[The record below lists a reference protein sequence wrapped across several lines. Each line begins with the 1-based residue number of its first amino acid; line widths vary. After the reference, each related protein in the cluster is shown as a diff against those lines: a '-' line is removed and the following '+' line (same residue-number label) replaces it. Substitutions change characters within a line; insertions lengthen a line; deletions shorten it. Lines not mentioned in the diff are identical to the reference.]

1 MNVSVNLTKY
11 SGNEACGARP
21 AQVLYE
27 FFRNFPARNYVG
39 AGLAELLGYD
49 PVDSAFDPTLGW
61 APLLHP
67 QDAARF
73 MPFGDDQAPD
83 DPVDPGDGGRRSV
96 LRLRHKNGDWITVED
111 CAITRKLANGDT
123 VTSGCL
129 THLDPARSLSSSDGT
144 GRELQKGDNLHKRL
158 LDSLAEGVVVHDAS
172 GAVVEFNQ
180 AALDIL
186 GLTAE
191 ELSSKT
197 LSGTPGA
204 FIREDGVPVARDALP
219 GKRVL
224 VTGERE
230 YGVVLGVNRPN
241 GEFAWIRVNAEPLH
255 NDETGTLDG
264 VIVSFADINDVK
276 QAEAAFREREMLYR
290 QMFSNTTSVN
300 ILVDPEDGRIVDAS
314 HAADALYGFG
324 DGGLIGRKIPGLDVE
339 GTPSLRKHVA
349 AVLEQGAVSFIVR
362 HRVANG
368 EIRKMQV
375 HAGVI
380 ELHARKYIH
389 TTNVDIT
396 ERENYESMLREA
408 NRKLDEERQR
418 LKEIIWGTNA
428 GTWEWKIQTG
438 ETHFNERWA
447 EIIGYTLA
455 ELEPLSIETWMAH
468 CHPEDFEKSGE
479 LLQKTFA
486 GETDH
491 YECEC
496 RMRHKDGSWV
506 WVLDRGKVVEWD
518 ADGNPLRMS
527 GTHADITPSKAV
539 EAEIRR
545 LAQTDQLTGLANRY
559 QFNSML
565 SQIIQINKRFE
576 KNIVLLLMDM
586 DYFKAVNDTF
596 GHPVGDKLLIEVAE
610 IIKRNCRGADV
621 VSRLGGDEFAVVLP
635 LMDDVRNAA
644 IPARRI
650 IEEVSRLRMIDG
662 NEVHVGIS
670 IGISV
675 CTDQT
680 CDVNSIYRD
689 ADKALYRAKNCG
701 RNRYCFYAEGRC
713 NDCSVID
720 SELCG
725 RNALD
730 IEQ

>member
-1 MNVSVNLTKY
+1 
-11 SGNEACGARP
+11 
-21 AQVLYE
+21 
-27 FFRNFPARNYVG
+27 
-39 AGLAELLGYD
+39 
-49 PVDSAFDPTLGW
+49 
-61 APLLHP
+61 
-67 QDAARF
+67 
-73 MPFGDDQAPD
+73 
-83 DPVDPGDGGRRSV
+83 
-96 LRLRHKNGDWITVED
+96 
-111 CAITRKLANGDT
+111 
-123 VTSGCL
+123 
-129 THLDPARSLSSSDGT
+129 
-144 GRELQKGDNLHKRL
+144 
-158 LDSLAEGVVVHDAS
+158 
-172 GAVVEFNQ
+172 
-180 AALDIL
+180 
-186 GLTAE
+186 
-191 ELSSKT
+191 
-197 LSGTPGA
+197 
-204 FIREDGVPVARDALP
+204 
-219 GKRVL
+219 
-224 VTGERE
+224 
-230 YGVVLGVNRPN
+230 
-241 GEFAWIRVNAEPLH
+241 
-255 NDETGTLDG
+255 
-264 VIVSFADINDVK
+264 
-276 QAEAAFREREMLYR
+276 
-290 QMFSNTTSVN
+290 
-300 ILVDPEDGRIVDAS
+300 
-314 HAADALYGFG
+314 
-324 DGGLIGRKIPGLDVE
+324 
-339 GTPSLRKHVA
+339 
-349 AVLEQGAVSFIVR
+349 
-362 HRVANG
+362 
-368 EIRKMQV
+368 
-375 HAGVI
+375 VI

-428 GTWEWKIQTG
+428 GTWEWNIQTG